1 MTAHKASILGE
12 PCVNKLLIEHF
23 SGQAVVSFRPG
34 ALSNPFDLFKA
45 FQATGYLYS
54 PTATAN
60 DLLSHLSYRLNCDRL
75 TNSEADV
82 FECPLLLKDEQL
94 LKMGNR
100 LQQAQEGASTVGRYD
115 KLCVVLIHLSI
126 LNHKLAFEK

>member
-1 MTAHKASILGE
+1 M
-12 PCVNKLLIEHF
+12 
-23 SGQAVVSFRPG
+23 VVSFRPG
-34 ALSNPFDLFKA
+34 ALSTPFDLLKA
-45 FQATGYLYS
+45 FRATGYLYS

-60 DLLSHLSYRLNCDRL
+60 DLLSHLSYQLNCNWL

-100 LQQAQEGASTVGRYD
+100 LQQAQEGASKGSV
-115 KLCVVLIHLSI
+115 
-126 LNHKLAFEK
+126 